1 MGSLFMIGAT
11 CFALGSLPIYF
22 DNVSPAA
29 TAWTFFVGSIFF
41 TTAGYVQYHE
51 ADTAPAGVLTSS
63 PSPHGLKSLI
73 RWDAHRIDWW
83 AAAIQLVGTLFFN
96 ASTFAATLGDLSTQ
110 QDRRLIW
117 APDIVGSVCFLVAS
131 WLAYSEVISRHWWTP
146 ERDLGWGISAV
157 DLVGSI
163 SFGIAAVGARYL
175 RSSGDVANI
184 ALVNLGTFV
193 GAVCFFVGAALL
205 PVESATQVSGEPEPA

>member
-1 MGSLFMIGAT
+1 MKT
-11 CFALGSLPIYF
+11 P
-22 DNVSPAA
+22 
-29 TAWTFFVGSIFF
+29 
-41 TTAGYVQYHE
+41 
-51 ADTAPAGVLTSS
+51 
-63 PSPHGLKSLI
+63 I

-117 APDIVGSVCFLVAS
+117 APDIVGSTCFLVAS
-131 WLAYSEVISRHWWTP
+131 WLAYSEVVSRHWWTP
-146 ERDLGWGISAV
+146 ERDLGWGISALNLGGAV
-157 DLVGSI
+157 A
-163 SFGIAAVGARYL
+163 FGIAAVGARYL
-175 RSSGDVANI
+175 VSSGDEANVT
-184 ALVNLGTFV
+184 LVNLGTFV